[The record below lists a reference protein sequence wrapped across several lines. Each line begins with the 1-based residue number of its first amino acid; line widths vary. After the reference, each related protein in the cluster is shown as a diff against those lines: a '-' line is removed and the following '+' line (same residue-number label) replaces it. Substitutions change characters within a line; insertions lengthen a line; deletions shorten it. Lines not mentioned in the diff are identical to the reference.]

1 MADIKERLQRLK
13 KEREARAK
21 AQPIKGVW
29 DEDEK
34 EIKLPAE
41 EFQRQEGEKDARS
54 RADVI
59 KDVWEEIGKDTDLS
73 TKEKLQHL
81 ISLTRGERP
90 SKPQIPAFEP
100 QEREPIQFFENP
112 FPLDI
117 KYGKVTLSS
126 GLDVKGDVLTW
137 LSKEP
142 AFESLDLSTALF
154 LDLETTGLSGG
165 TGVIPFLIGMG
176 YYRDDKFYVS
186 QYFLGELAE
195 EERMIREIGQFF
207 SEMNFESVVTFNGKG
222 FDIPLLETRFIIH
235 RQPFILSELP
245 HLDFLYSARSLWKH
259 KHESCRLYHLA
270 REVVQADRSEDIPSA
285 EIPWRYFHYLN
296 TGNFELIEPILY
308 HNQEDILSL
317 LGVVVAGSSIF
328 SEKGEEA
335 FVDAMD
341 FYGAGKIM
349 EKIGDVEKS
358 LHFFEKALDG
368 ELSDEIL
375 LEAKKKISY
384 YFKKNQD
391 WERAVG
397 IWKEMAAVERVSM
410 NQLLSFRELAMYLEH
425 KEKRYEEA
433 IQITEEGLVL
443 SIGLSSHYEKD
454 FARRLE
460 RLKSKVKH
468 QEESLLQ
475 KTSQRQTDIKLQKKV
490 NQQKEGG
497 EQTEIR
503 HRKDIDNKRDVK
515 RQVEKKP
522 EKKAKAK

>member
-1 MADIKERLQRLK
+1 MADIKEKLQRLK

-29 DEDEK
+29 DEGEK

-41 EFQRQEGEKDARS
+41 ESQRAEKDRDARS

-59 KDVWEEIGKDTDLS
+59 KDVWEKIDKDTDLS
-73 TKEKLQHL
+73 VKDKLQQL
-81 ISLTRGERP
+81 ISLTREERP
-90 SKPQIPAFEP
+90 SKPQVPAFEP
-100 QEREPIQFFENP
+100 LEREPIQFFENP
-112 FPLDI
+112 FPLDV

-126 GLDVKGDVLTW
+126 GLDIKGDVLTW

-165 TGVIPFLIGMG
+165 TGVIPFLVGMG
-176 YYRDDKFYVS
+176 YYRDDKFYVA

-235 RQPFILSELP
+235 RQPFVLSELP

-317 LGVVVAGSSIF
+317 LGVVVAGASIF
-328 SEKGEEA
+328 SEMGEEA

-341 FYGAGKIM
+341 LFGAGKIM

-358 LHFFEKALDG
+358 LQFFEKALDG
-368 ELSDEIL
+368 ELSDEIS
-375 LEAKKKISY
+375 LEAKKRISY

-433 IQITEEGLVL
+433 VQITEEGLVL

-460 RLKSKVKH
+460 RLKSKIKH
-468 QEESLLQ
+468 
-475 KTSQRQTDIKLQKKV
+475 
-490 NQQKEGG
+490 QKEGLPQ
-497 EQTEIR
+497 EASQPRSDVNRQKEVDHQKNDNTKTAT
-503 HRKDIDNKRDVK
+503 HRQKDVAIKRDIK
-515 RQVEKKP
+515 RRAEKNQ
-522 EKKAKAK
+522 EKKAKGK